1 MKLMLRQISLKNVL
15 PTVFELD
22 RAQFASSEVFL
33 STLTLERG
41 RRYCINARSGRGKT
55 SLCNFIYMS
64 RRDFSGE
71 VCFDGDDVRRFSDR
85 QIAALRRRHLAY
97 LPQELELF
105 DELTAYENVQLK
117 LNIAYA
123 VGEQRPDVEQWFHRL
138 GIADRM
144 HRPCGRLSV
153 GQKQRVALI
162 RALSQP
168 FDFLLLDEPV
178 SHLDDESNRLCANLI
193 SERANQLGA
202 AVIFTS
208 VGNPLHLDGDITSL
222 TL

>member
-1 MKLMLRQISLKNVL
+1 MMIRQIILNRVL
-15 PTVFELD
+15 PSVFELD

-33 STLTLERG
+33 QSLRFERG

-64 RRDFSGE
+64 RRDFAGE
-71 VCFDGDDVRRFSDR
+71 IHFDDVDVRTLSDR
-85 QIAALRRRHLAY
+85 QISRLRRRHLAY

-105 DELTAYENVQLK
+105 DELAALENVQLK
-117 LNIAYA
+117 MHIAYDA
-123 VGEQRPDVEQWFHRL
+123 GEPHPDVEEWFMRL

-144 HRPCGRLSV
+144 HQLCGRLSV

-178 SHLDDESNRLCANLI
+178 SHLDDESNRLCSKLI
-193 SERANQLGA
+193 AERADQLGA
-202 AVIFTS
+202 AVVFTS
-208 VGNPLHLDGDITSL
+208 VGNPLMLDGDIASL

>member
-1 MKLMLRQISLKNVL
+1 MVRQIILHDVL
-15 PTVFELD
+15 PSVFELD

-33 STLTLERG
+33 HQISFERG

-71 VCFDGDDVRRFSDR
+71 IFFDEVSVRKLTDR
-85 QIAALRRRHLAY
+85 QISRLRRRHLAY

-105 DELTAYENVQLK
+105 DELTAFENVLLK
-117 LNIAYA
+117 MNIAYDS
-123 VGEQRPDVEQWFHRL
+123 GQPRPDVEKWFRRL
-138 GIADRM
+138 GIDDRM
-144 HRPCGRLSV
+144 HQLCGRLSV
-153 GQKQRVALI
+153 GQKLRVALI

-193 SERANQLGA
+193 AERAAQLDA
-202 AVIFTS
+202 AVIYTS
-208 VGNPLHLDGDITSL
+208 VGNPLLIGGDVTAL

>member
-1 MKLMLRQISLKNVL
+1 MLRQIILNDVL
-15 PTVFELD
+15 PSVFELD

-33 STLTLERG
+33 QSLRFERG

-64 RRDFSGE
+64 RRDFAGE
-71 VCFDGDDVRRFSDR
+71 ICFDEVDVRTLSDR
-85 QIAALRRRHLAY
+85 QISRIRRRHLAY

-105 DELTAYENVQLK
+105 DELSALENVQLK
-117 LNIAYA
+117 MNIAYDA
-123 VGEQRPDVEQWFHRL
+123 GESCPDVEAWFTRL

-144 HRPCGRLSV
+144 HQLCGRLSV

-178 SHLDDESNRLCANLI
+178 SHLDNDSNRLGANLI
-193 SERANQLGA
+193 AERADQLGA

-208 VGNPLHLDGDITSL
+208 VGNPLLLDGDITSL

>member
-1 MKLMLRQISLKNVL
+1 MLRQIILNDVL
-15 PTVFELD
+15 PSVFELD

-33 STLTLERG
+33 QSLRFERG
-41 RRYCINARSGRGKT
+41 RRYCINAHSDRGKT

-64 RRDFSGE
+64 RRDFAGE
-71 VCFDGDDVRRFSDR
+71 ICFDEVDVRTLSDR
-85 QIAALRRRHLAY
+85 QISRIRRRHLAY

-105 DELTAYENVQLK
+105 DELSALENVQLK
-117 LNIAYA
+117 MNIAYDA
-123 VGEQRPDVEQWFHRL
+123 GESCPDVEAWFTRL

-144 HRPCGRLSV
+144 HQLCGRLSV

-178 SHLDDESNRLCANLI
+178 SHLDARNNDIAARLIADEA
-193 SERANQLGA
+193 AAQGA
-202 AVIFTS
+202 AIIATS
-208 VGNPLHLDGDITSL
+208 VGYDININFNYSL
-222 TL
+222 RL

>member
-1 MKLMLRQISLKNVL
+1 MMIRQISLNHVL
-15 PTVFELD
+15 PSVFELD

-33 STLTLERG
+33 RPLTFERG

-64 RRDFSGE
+64 RRDFVGE
-71 VCFDGDDVRRFSDR
+71 IRFDNTDVRTLSDR
-85 QIAALRRRHLAY
+85 QIARLRRRHLAY

-105 DELTAYENVQLK
+105 DELSAFENVQLK
-117 LNIAYA
+117 MNIAYDA
-123 VGEQRPDVEQWFHRL
+123 GESRPDVVEWFTRL

-144 HRPCGRLSV
+144 HQLCGRLSV

-193 SERANQLGA
+193 AERAEQLGA

-208 VGNPLHLDGDITSL
+208 VGNPLLLDGDITSL

>member
-1 MKLMLRQISLKNVL
+1 MIRQINLTNVL
-15 PTVFELD
+15 PAVFELD

-33 STLTLERG
+33 RPLTFERG
-41 RRYCINARSGRGKT
+41 QRYCINARSGRGKT
-55 SLCNFIYMS
+55 SLCDFLYMS
-64 RRDFSGE
+64 RRDFAGE
-71 VCFDGDDVRRFSDR
+71 IHFHEADVRTLSDR
-85 QIAALRRRHLAY
+85 QISRIRRRHLAY

-105 DELTAYENVQLK
+105 DELTALENVNLK
-117 LNIAYA
+117 MKICYDAA
-123 VGEQRPDVEQWFHRL
+123 EPRPDVVKWFDRL
-138 GIADRM
+138 GIADRID
-144 HRPCGRLSV
+144 RPCGRLSV

-178 SHLDDESNRLCANLI
+178 SHLDEESNRLCAKLI
-193 SERANQLGA
+193 AERAEQLGA

-208 VGNPLHLDGDITSL
+208 VGNPLLLDGPVTSL